1 MRATLLSVVV
11 LAGAFASSV
20 GASPHYRRQLSS
32 ASEVV
37 SPAPSVVET
46 FPPSVPAPSGDPTEP
61 SQPSVTADPVPV
73 GDDDATTVVEPPEPS
88 LPTTSIVQPT
98 SDGQPPISSVTEPPT
113 AKPTIVDPPADTLN
127 PSPPRPRPTG
137 EPGRPRPRP
146 RPTQP
151 TEAPGNNNGGGNPG
165 EGLDDRPVSVPAAP
179 AVSTTVSAPTVI
191 IQQPQPS
198 TIPKTPNNNIPSIPG
213 TKPNT
218 DTAEVEEAA
227 KPGKIMSKGAVAGIV
242 ATVGVVAIAGLAAG
256 GFLFMRRRSKEDE
269 SRSPVSGDWGDGPGV
284 FSSGASKRRPDSD
297 AYSARSYGQAVN
309 PYMND
314 APHREPVAYP
324 PPAGGYAQPPPMAY
338 SGDRKQATSPEY
350 TRVDLPELTG
360 MGQSLSEAVFSTI
373 PTPDESRMPHN
384 RDSAAT
390 EPMYDSSRD
399 TIYDNATD
407 ITLTGQNRD
416 TTYQP
421 SAWTHALNHHT
432 SIFTDSGVPDL
443 AENERS
449 QTCSLTPS
457 DSMSQIGTRSMGDGT
472 LQKMISEAEK
482 DVSLQRKER
491 NEIEKVVVPRSVMD
505 VLIGGEEDGKIQS
518 LSATVLDA
526 AQSDQG
532 TNQRRRS
539 AFSQGTM
546 LSARTGAS
554 KYETADEY
562 RTTENEAEFAD
573 DDDDDGKFASMSR
586 SEASTVYRDSFMSS
600 TTRDSLLS
608 SDSYRDSFISS
619 STYSPPHNPTR
630 DSLPDSFESD
640 NTFGGERPQTSILAA
655 LNGMGLEMG
664 MSPADTKQEEGVFW
678 SSEDE
683 GTVVRPAKSERRKMQ

>member
-1 MRATLLSVVV
+1 
-11 LAGAFASSV
+11 
-20 GASPHYRRQLSS
+20 
-32 ASEVV
+32 
-37 SPAPSVVET
+37 
-46 FPPSVPAPSGDPTEP
+46 
-61 SQPSVTADPVPV
+61 
-73 GDDDATTVVEPPEPS
+73 
-88 LPTTSIVQPT
+88 
-98 SDGQPPISSVTEPPT
+98 
-113 AKPTIVDPPADTLN
+113 
-127 PSPPRPRPTG
+127 
-137 EPGRPRPRP
+137 
-146 RPTQP
+146 
-151 TEAPGNNNGGGNPG
+151 
-165 EGLDDRPVSVPAAP
+165 
-179 AVSTTVSAPTVI
+179 
-191 IQQPQPS
+191 
-198 TIPKTPNNNIPSIPG
+198 
-213 TKPNT
+213 
-218 DTAEVEEAA
+218 
-227 KPGKIMSKGAVAGIV
+227 MSKGAVAGIV

-297 AYSARSYGQAVN
+297 AYSARSYGQPANN
-309 PYMND
+309 PYMNE
-314 APHREPVAYP
+314 APSREPVAYP

-373 PTPDESRMPHN
+373 PTPDESRLPHN

-407 ITLTGQNRD
+407 ITLTAQNRDTYNERD

-505 VLIGGEEDGKIQS
+505 VLIGGEGDGKIQS

-526 AQSDQG
+526 AHSDQG

-562 RTTENEAEFAD
+562 RTTENEAEFGD
-573 DDDDDGKFASMSR
+573 DDDDEGKFASMSR

-619 STYSPPHNPTR
+619 STYSPAHNPAR

-664 MSPADTKQEEGVFW
+664 MSAADTKQEEGVFW